1 MSMQR
6 IIAIL
11 KKEFG
16 QLFKDKKLLPIVFV
30 APVLQLALL
39 GFAASVDVKNI
50 AVVLCDLDKTEESRQ
65 LAEKFVTSGY
75 FTIEYATE
83 DYNAVQSYLDDN
95 KVTMALVIPHEFGDK
110 MLKKEQANVQLL
122 VDGSE
127 GNTSAIGVNY
137 ATQIV
142 AQFSN
147 KILIENSG
155 GSQLRQGQQGI
166 NTQVRAWYNPDLKS
180 RNYMVPGVL
189 VLLLLVTT
197 MNLTSMAVVREKE
210 IGTLEQIMVTPI
222 RPSEMIIGKLIP
234 FTMIG
239 VINATIV
246 VLVMVF
252 GFGIPIKGS
261 VPLLIGLSTLF
272 LLTTLG
278 LGLFVSTIT
287 RTQQQ
292 AMMVGQ
298 FFILQPMMYLSGFTF
313 PVENMPKILQFI
325 SIGIPMRHYLVVVRS
340 LILKGVGISD
350 LWVQALLLFG
360 MGVGVLGAS
369 ILRFKKKL
377 D

>member
-1 MSMQR
+1 MSIQR
-6 IIAIL
+6 IIALL

-16 QLFKDKKLLPIVFV
+16 QLFKDKKLLPLVFV
-30 APVLQLALL
+30 APVLQLTLL
-39 GFAASVDVKNI
+39 GYAASVDVKNI
-50 AVVLCDLDKTEESRQ
+50 AMVLCDLDKTTESRA

-75 FTIEYATE
+75 FTIEYATD
-83 DYNAVQSYLDDN
+83 DYNAVASYLDDN
-95 KVTMALVIPHEFGDK
+95 KAVMALIIPHGFASDL
-110 MLKKEQANVQLL
+110 LKREPANVQLL

-127 GNTSAIGVNY
+127 GNSSAIGVGY
-137 ATQIV
+137 ANHIV
-142 AQFSN
+142 TEYSN
-147 KILIENSG
+147 HVLAEVVG
-155 GSQLRQGQQGI
+155 RQPAGGI
-166 NTQVRAWYNPDLKS
+166 NAEVRTWYNPDLKS

-222 RPSEMIIGKLIP
+222 KPSELIIGKLIP

-239 VINATIV
+239 AINATVV

-252 GFGIPIKGS
+252 GFGIPIRGS
-261 VPLLIGLSTLF
+261 VPLLIGLSGFF

-292 AMMVGQ
+292 AMMIGQ
-298 FFILQPMMYLSGFTF
+298 FFILQPMMYVSGFTF
-313 PVENMPKILQFI
+313 PIENMPKLLQVV
-325 SIGIPMRHYLVVVRS
+325 SWAIPMRHYLIIVRS
-340 LILKGVGISD
+340 LILKGVGFTD
-350 LWVQALLLFG
+350 LWLQAVLLLL
-360 MGVGVLGAS
+360 MGIGVLSAS
-369 ILRFKKKL
+369 IMRFHKKL

>member
-1 MSMQR
+1 MSFQR
-6 IIAIL
+6 ILAIL

-30 APVLQLALL
+30 APVLQLTLL

-50 AVVLCDLDKTEESRQ
+50 AMVLCDLDKTEDSRQ

-75 FTIEYATE
+75 FTIEYATD

-95 KVTMALVIPHEFGDK
+95 KVSMGLIIPHNFGNK
-110 MLKKEQANVQLL
+110 LLRREQANVQLL

-127 GNTSAIGVNY
+127 GNTSAIGLNY

-142 AQFSN
+142 AQYSN
-147 KILIENSG
+147 RILTEVSG
-155 GSQLRQGQQGI
+155 GANRASQAGI
-166 NTQVRAWYNPDLKS
+166 ATQVRAWYNPDLKS

-234 FTMIG
+234 FTLIAI
-239 VINATIV
+239 VNATIV
-246 VLVMVF
+246 LLVMVF
-252 GFGIPIKGS
+252 GFDIPIKGS
-261 VPLLIGLSTLF
+261 VPLLIGLSTFF

-292 AMMVGQ
+292 AMMIGQ

-313 PVENMPKILQFI
+313 PVDNMPPILQFI
-325 SIGIPMRHYLVVVRS
+325 SFGIPMRHYLVIVRS

-350 LWVQALLLFG
+350 LWLQALLLMG
-360 MGVGVLGAS
+360 MGAGVLGAS

>member
-1 MSMQR
+1 MSIQR
-6 IIAIL
+6 ILAIL

-30 APVLQLALL
+30 APVLQLTLL

-50 AVVLCDLDKTEESRQ
+50 AMVLCDLDKTEDSRQ

-75 FTIEYATE
+75 FTIEYATD
-83 DYNAVQSYLDDN
+83 DYNAVQLYLDDN
-95 KVTMALVIPHEFGDK
+95 KASMALVIPHNFGNK
-110 MLKKEQANVQLL
+110 LLKREQATVQLL

-127 GNTSAIGVNY
+127 GNTSAIGLNY
-137 ATQIV
+137 ASQIV
-142 AQFSN
+142 AQYSN
-147 KILIENSG
+147 RILTEVSG
-155 GSQLRQGQQGI
+155 GPQRMVGAAI
-166 NTQVRAWYNPDLKS
+166 NTQVRAWYNPELKS

-222 RPSEMIIGKLIP
+222 RPSELIIGKLIP
-234 FTMIG
+234 FTMIA

-246 VLVMVF
+246 LVVMVF
-252 GFGIPIKGS
+252 GFDIPIKGS
-261 VPLLIGLSTLF
+261 VPLLIGLSTFF

-292 AMMVGQ
+292 AMMIGQ

-313 PVENMPKILQFI
+313 PVENMPAFLQFV
-325 SIGIPMRHYLVVVRS
+325 SIGIPMRHYLVIVRS
-340 LILKGVGISD
+340 IILKGVGISD
-350 LWVQALLLFG
+350 LWLQALMLLG
-360 MGVGVLGAS
+360 MGAGVLGAS